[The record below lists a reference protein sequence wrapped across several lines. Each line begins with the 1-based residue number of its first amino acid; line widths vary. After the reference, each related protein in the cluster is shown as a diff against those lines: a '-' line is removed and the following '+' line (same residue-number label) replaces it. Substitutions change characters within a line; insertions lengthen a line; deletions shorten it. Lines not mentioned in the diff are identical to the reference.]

1 MDLLFVTLAGHG
13 HITPTLALVAELA
26 ERGHQV
32 DYATGAEHA
41 DAVTAAGASWVEL
54 PALPPFRPTGQNV
67 MESWFRHYFAAM
79 RATYPV
85 LLDRC
90 RADRPKVICYDA
102 TNWPARVV
110 AEKLG
115 IPAVRCVPH
124 LASNDSFRLMEPEE
138 TRVIE
143 PDCARFAAEHGVAL
157 DVSGVLDLPERRNLV
172 FVPREFQPAGD
183 TFDETFHF
191 IGPLIGRRDAEPWA
205 PQHDDL
211 PLLYVSLGSIMA
223 DPAFYRACVDAFGD
237 GAWQV
242 AMTARD
248 VGPVPATF
256 DVQGWFP
263 QPVVLQRAR
272 VFVTH
277 AGMNSTMEALHH
289 GVPLVMVPQTPEQV
303 ANADRVEE
311 LGLGERL
318 RDNEDLRA
326 VVERVAN
333 SGTIR
338 GNLDRMRAA
347 IRSAGG
353 AERGAD
359 LISDRARCPADP
371 EKDPPHG

>member
-1 MDLLFVTLAGHG
+1 MNPLFVTLTGHG
-13 HITPTLALVAELA
+13 HITPTLALVEELVR
-26 ERGHQV
+26 RGDRV

-41 DAVTAAGASWVEL
+41 DAVTGAGAAWVEL
-54 PALPPFRPTGQNV
+54 PGLPPFRPTGGNV
-67 MESWFRHYFAAM
+67 MAAWFRHYFAAM

-90 RADRPKVICYDA
+90 RTVRPDVICYDA

-138 TRVIE
+138 ARVIE
-143 PDCARFAAEHGVAL
+143 SDCARFAAEHDVTL
-157 DVSGVLDLPERRNLV
+157 DVPGVLDLPEKRNLV
-172 FVPREFQPAGD
+172 FLPREFQPAGD

-191 IGPLIGRRDAEPWA
+191 IGPVLGRRDAEPWS
-205 PQHDDL
+205 PEHDDL
-211 PLLYVSLGSIMA
+211 PLLYVSLGSVMA

-242 AMTARD
+242 AMNARD

-256 DVQGWFP
+256 DVRRWFP
-263 QPVVLQRAR
+263 QPSVLRRAR

-277 AGMNSTMEALHH
+277 AGMNSTMEALHF
-289 GVPLVMVPQTPEQV
+289 GVPLVMVPQTPEQE
-303 ANADRVEE
+303 ANADRAEE

-318 RDNEDLRA
+318 RHNADLRA
-326 VVERVAN
+326 AVERVAG
-333 SGTIR
+333 SDTIR
-338 GNLDRMRAA
+338 RNLDRMRDA
-347 IRSAGG
+347 IRAGGG

-359 LISDRARCPADP
+359 LIRPDQL
-371 EKDPPHG
+371 G